1 MAGRHPRLLRSA
13 AARARGERPPRQ
25 RSEDLAARRVTTTR
39 AGRGTAAGTR
49 PCGVDGDG
57 MAGQVTVGRE
67 EFGVAANSPVYL
79 YWLRSPAGLA
89 VAVSTWG
96 ASVVHVCAPD
106 RDGVAQEVTLNHSD
120 LEKIMMETSYYGA
133 TVGRVASTI
142 AGARYKLG
150 RKEFTL
156 SANINGQHHAHGGF
170 RGFDKQVWHAEVL
183 PATPDSAS
191 VQFSYTSIDG
201 EEGYAGTLTAS
212 VVYTVTSTNDLI
224 LEYKANTDKATPINL
239 TNHTVR
245 WPHAII
251 CRPLSCS
258 AQLLMRISGLA
269 LRSFDSVSV
278 TMHRLSLR
286 GDRAVLELERKLR
299 ARYP

>member
-1 MAGRHPRLLRSA
+1 M
-13 AARARGERPPRQ
+13 
-25 RSEDLAARRVTTTR
+25 
-39 AGRGTAAGTR
+39 
-49 PCGVDGDG
+49 
-57 MAGQVTVGRE
+57 GRE
-67 EFGVAANSPVYL
+67 EFGVAAHNPVYL

-120 LEKIMMETSYYGA
+120 LHKIMKETSYYGA

-150 RKEFTL
+150 RKEFKL

-183 PATPDSAS
+183 PSTRTSAS
-191 VQFSYTSIDG
+191 VRFSYTSIDG
-201 EEGYAGTLTAS
+201 EEGYAGTLASS
-212 VVYTVTSTNDLI
+212 VVYTVTATNELI
-224 LEYKANTDKATPINL
+224 LEYSATTDKATPINL

-245 WPHAII
+245 
-251 CRPLSCS
+251 CS
-258 AQLLMRISGLA
+258 VCVNRMLRRLLAPALTQACAELA
-269 LRSFDSVSV
+269 FQNSVV
-278 TMHRLSLR
+278 AHPRAVCA
-286 GDRAVLELERKLR
+286 DRAVLEFERRLR
-299 ARYP
+299 SRHPWAPIANLFFQDTEEPHRQRAACAHLVWPRLKQYCRLHSPPHRVAVPV